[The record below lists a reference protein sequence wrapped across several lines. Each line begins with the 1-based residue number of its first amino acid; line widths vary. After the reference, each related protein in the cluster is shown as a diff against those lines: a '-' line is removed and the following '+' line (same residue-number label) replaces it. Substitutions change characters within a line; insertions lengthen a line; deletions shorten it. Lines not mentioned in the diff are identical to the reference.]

1 MTDKKLLHL
10 LDQNPEEGMGLLMEE
25 YMGLLWSA
33 GRLYLTN
40 PPSGWRHR
48 RGSRAWF
55 LWKCWR
61 RPRRTAAKTRF

>member
-33 GRLYLTN
+33 AADSSFRLDFN
-40 PPSGWRHR
+40 
-48 RGSRAWF
+48 F
-55 LWKCWR
+55 
-61 RPRRTAAKTRF
+61 

>member
-33 GRLYLTN
+33 CRLYLTN
-40 PPSGWRHR
+40 PEDIRECVQAVSYTHLDVYKRQ
-48 RGSRAWF
+48 
-55 LWKCWR
+55 KQN
-61 RPRRTAAKTRF
+61 